1 MTQLYPE
8 PRVFTPIIFYRHT
21 VKAFRAFP
29 LMLRSQRMGLI
40 SKAFQERIMLAVTE
54 VNGCKYCNY
63 YHTSLAIKEGI
74 SKAEIRA
81 MRLGNTTDI
90 PEDEAPAL
98 MYAQHYADTG
108 GISDPE
114 TRDRLINHYGIEKA
128 RGIEASIKTIM
139 VGNIYGIA
147 IDGLL
152 RRFRGK
158 KMKGS
163 KLSYELGIIFGSLL
177 LFPVA
182 LVHTL
187 FYGGD
192 SYPR

>member
-8 PRVFTPIIFYRHT
+8 PRVFTPRIFYQHT

-29 LMLRSQRMGLI
+29 LLLRSQRKGLI
-40 SKAFQERIMLAVTE
+40 TKAFQERIMLGVTE

-63 YHTSLAIKEGI
+63 FHTRLAMKEGI

-81 MRLGNTTDI
+81 MRTGKNTDL
-90 PEDEAPAL
+90 PEDEAMAF

-108 GISDPE
+108 GKPDPE
-114 TRDRLINHYGIEKA
+114 NRDRLISNYGEEKA
-128 RGIEASIKTIM
+128 RSIEASIKVIM

-147 IDGLL
+147 VDGLI

-158 KMKGS
+158 NMKDS
-163 KLSYELGIIFGSLL
+163 KLSYELGITFGSLL
-177 LFPVA
+177 MFPAALLQGLFSSLVA
-182 LVHTL
+182 
-187 FYGGD
+187 
-192 SYPR
+192 S